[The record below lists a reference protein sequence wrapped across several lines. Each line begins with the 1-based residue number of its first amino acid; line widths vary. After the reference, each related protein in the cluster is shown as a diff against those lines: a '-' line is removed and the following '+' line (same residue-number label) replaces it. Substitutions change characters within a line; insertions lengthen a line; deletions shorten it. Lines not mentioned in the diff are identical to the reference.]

1 MSPLNGT
8 VVVSIEQAVAA
19 PFCTAR
25 LADAGARVI
34 KIERPEGDFAR
45 GYDDAANGMSS
56 YFVWLNRGKESVV
69 LDLNAESARAQLAAL
84 LKSAD
89 VLVQNLK
96 PGSLSRLG
104 FSVERMRIEFPRLIC
119 CSISGYGE
127 SGPLAQRKAYDLLI
141 QAESGLASITGSPD
155 EPARV
160 GISVVDIATG
170 ATAYAAILEAVIER
184 GVSGNGA
191 DIQVSMFGVMAD
203 WLTVPLLH
211 AEAGK
216 APRRIGLAHP
226 SIAPYGV
233 FSSKDGCEILIAI
246 QNERE
251 WQMFC
256 AHVLR
261 DVEQMTEAHF
271 ATNIAR
277 VENRA
282 EVDAHVAAVILALT
296 RDTLVQRLV
305 AADTAFAEVNDLH
318 ALSRHAHMQR
328 ITVNTS
334 VGPVSYPA
342 PGVSIDG
349 LVRGAG
355 THVPDLGMHTSR
367 VLAEIEACG
376 KAGHSAPGSGNEFS
390 R

>member
-1 MSPLNGT
+1 MNPLDGI
-8 VVVSIEQAVAA
+8 VVISIEQAVAA

-45 GYDDAANGMSS
+45 SYDDAARGLSS

-69 LDLNAESARAQLAAL
+69 FDLNAESARAQLAAL
-84 LKSAD
+84 LTSAD

-104 FSVERMRIEFPRLIC
+104 FSVESLRTSFPRLIC

-141 QAESGLASITGSPD
+141 QAESGLASITGGPD

-160 GISVVDIATG
+160 GISIVDIATG
-170 ATAYAAILEAVIER
+170 ATAYVAILEALIKR

-191 DIQVSMFGVMAD
+191 DIKVSMFGVMAD

-211 AEAGK
+211 AEAGR
-216 APRRIGLAHP
+216 APRWIGLAHP

-233 FSSKDGCEILIAI
+233 FSTKDSHQILIAI

-251 WQMFC
+251 WQAFC
-256 AHVLR
+256 THVLR
-261 DVEQMTEAHF
+261 DVRKMREAHF

-277 VENRA
+277 IENRP
-282 EVDAHVAAVILALT
+282 EVDSYVTAVFLSLA

-305 AADTAFAEVNDLH
+305 TADTAFSEVNDLH
-318 ALSRHAHMQR
+318 ALSRHPQMQR

-334 VGPVSYPA
+334 AGPISYPA
-342 PGVSIDG
+342 PGVLFDG
-349 LVRGAG
+349 KVRGVGANI
-355 THVPDLGMHTSR
+355 PDLGAHTQR
-367 VLAEIEACG
+367 VLAEIETSG
-376 KAGHSAPGSGNEFS
+376 KVENSAARSSNAIS